1 MGKPNGL
8 RFDSRLFNE
17 IQLLFQPITSG
28 LTDARI
34 EAGKLFLFSQSEDQL
49 TAAKKNKHRWRHC
62 VKRTKHRWRAFSVI
76 ASNFDADCFT
86 INGSSQSLT
95 LIRVG
100 SKLMQLCK
108 PVSYKRGP
116 VSQVRIPDSKEAGAR
131 VRRLRWTSGYMPVLN
146 QSQNV
151 PKAYELSLPVKKCK
165 LVRLRPVL
173 NPFY

>member
-34 EAGKLFLFSQSEDQL
+34 KAGKLFLFSQSEDQL

-62 VKRTKHRWRAFSVI
+62 VKRTKHRWRNCVKRTKHRWRAFSVI
-76 ASNFDADCFT
+76 ASKFDADCFT
-86 INGSSQSLT
+86 INGSS
-95 LIRVG
+95 LIRLG

-131 VRRLRWTSGYMPVLN
+131 VRRLRWTSG
-146 QSQNV
+146 
-151 PKAYELSLPVKKCK
+151 
-165 LVRLRPVL
+165 
-173 NPFY
+173 